1 MSLKMSDLHLFFPH
15 WFLNWHFQAVNSIFW
30 LFCVCNY
37 SCVDSLSARDSFC
50 APCLVGFMVLAGQE
64 RLLPKKEEIF
74 NCSDACSAPVC
85 SQWIDMALPKSGVGV
100 FLVLRLC
107 LPCGLVLLC
116 AFSPSLKLWRDCKY
130 LYIPLLARINESR
143 RTGFKC
149 TTFSRHLDAREP

>member
-1 MSLKMSDLHLFFPH
+1 MLSTPFSG
-15 WFLNWHFQAVNSIFW
+15 NSVFAIILVWTASALGTRF
-30 LFCVCNY
+30 VG
-37 SCVDSLSARDSFC
+37 DSL
-50 APCLVGFMVLAGQE
+50 LVGFMVLAGQE

-74 NCSDACSAPVC
+74 NCSDPCPASVC
-85 SQWIDMALPKSGVGV
+85 SQWIDMALSKSGVGV